1 MRSNK
6 KISVYLASSLA
17 GVSLLLGTTSAL
29 AQSVGSLEYS
39 PDSVTAIPVGG
50 GLFLVLLGVLLAVL
64 GYRKISLDRVSRHVL
79 PGIFLGLLALSFT
92 MAGGQLLY
100 KANASDSTDLDNP
113 HGDVVTIWSGYQEYR
128 NTSGTLLHIT
138 RITLNCQVGVQD
150 EGATLESGSGP
161 ISKPSRI
168 WDQCIAGETVLN
180 ENEICTTNYPPCGD
194 A

>member
-6 KISVYLASSLA
+6 KIPVYLASLLA
-17 GVSLLLGTTSAL
+17 GISLLMGTTSAL

-39 PDSVTAIPVGG
+39 PDSVAAAAAIPVGG

-92 MAGGQLLY
+92 LAGGQLLY
-100 KANASDSTDLDNP
+100 KANASDITYLDNP
-113 HGDVVTIWSGYQEYR
+113 NGDVVAIWSGYQEYQ
-128 NTSGTLLHIT
+128 NTSGTLLRIT
-138 RITLNCQVGVQD
+138 RITLDCQIIGQD
-150 EGATLESGSGP
+150 EGASLESGSGP

-168 WDQCIAGETVLN
+168 GDQCIAGVTVLDQN
-180 ENEICTTNYPPCGD
+180 EVCITYYCEG
-194 A
+194 